1 MGGNKMSRY
10 GPAVSER
17 LEPEQVKAA
26 RGVVAVVSFNNP
38 FGLVD
43 FTVDYRFKRRRASA
57 ILSSPPKIAAIE
69 HTFKVRYYM

>member
-1 MGGNKMSRY
+1 MGGKKTSRC

-17 LEPEQVKAA
+17 LEPEEEKAT
-26 RGVVAVVSFNNP
+26 RSVVAVVSFNNP
-38 FGLVD
+38 SGLVD

-69 HTFKVRYYM
+69 HTRY

>member
-1 MGGNKMSRY
+1 
-10 GPAVSER
+10 
-17 LEPEQVKAA
+17 
-26 RGVVAVVSFNNP
+26 VAVVSFNNP

-69 HTFKVRYYM
+69 HTRY